1 MRQETQI
8 ELICRALD
16 NIDRRRSDADG
27 EPFEL
32 PVERY
37 LDPSIFE
44 RERALLRSRPVV
56 VGFASQVASPGD
68 FITHDHA
75 GVPLVVTHDH
85 DGVLRAFVNV
95 CRHRGARIADACGHA
110 QRLVC
115 PYHGWS
121 YNLSGR
127 LEGVPHRQEFAGVD
141 LEQRGL
147 IELPVWRRF
156 GLVFACLTPGPA
168 TRAFPFAED
177 LEELDSHV
185 LHAPSERTRRMNWKL
200 MMDGSW
206 ETYHFRVTHAKTIAS
221 HFFDNTGVF
230 DFVEPDIRMVLPKR
244 SIVDL
249 RHEDPAT
256 YRIRQHANLLYGLF
270 PNTIVLVQPDHAMVV
285 TMWPTSIDRTTIV
298 AGMLIPE
305 PPQTEKARA
314 HWQKNEA
321 IFWNA
326 IEEDIAMG
334 ERIQSTLSSG
344 VNRSFLFGRCEHL
357 IGKFH
362 RVLEEAITD
371 ATSRKTVSRE

>member
-1 MRQETQI
+1 VRQESEI
-8 ELICRALD
+8 ELIRRALD
-16 NIDRRRSDADG
+16 NIDRHRSDADG

-32 PVERY
+32 PVDDY
-37 LDPSIFE
+37 LDPGRLE
-44 RERALLRSRPVV
+44 RERALFRALPVT

-68 FITHDHA
+68 FVTHDHA
-75 GVPLVVTHDH
+75 GVPLVVTRDRH
-85 DGVLRAFVNV
+85 GVLRAFVNA
-95 CRHRGARIADACGHA
+95 CRHRGTRIADGCGRA
-110 QRLVC
+110 ERLVC

-127 LEGVPHRQEFAGVD
+127 LEGVPHRREFAGVD

-147 IELPVWRRF
+147 IELPVWQRF
-156 GLVFACLTPGPA
+156 GLVFARLTPGPA
-168 TRAFPFAED
+168 ERAFPFAED
-177 LEELDSHV
+177 LEELDGHV
-185 LHAPSERTRRMNWKL
+185 LHAPSERSRRMNWKL

-206 ETYHFRVTHAKTIAS
+206 EAYHFRVTHEKTIAS
-221 HFFDNTGVF
+221 LFFDNTGVF

-244 SIVDL
+244 SLLAV
-249 RHEDPAT
+249 RHDDPAT
-256 YRIRQHANLLYGLF
+256 FRLRSHANLLYGLF

-285 TMWPTSIDRTTIV
+285 TLWPAAVDRTTIA

-305 PPQTEKARA
+305 APRSEKARA

-334 ERIQSTLSSG
+334 ERIQSTLPSG
-344 VNRSFLFGRCEHL
+344 ANRSLLFGRCEHL

-362 RVLEEAITD
+362 RALESAIT
-371 ATSRKTVSRE
+371 AGRASASP